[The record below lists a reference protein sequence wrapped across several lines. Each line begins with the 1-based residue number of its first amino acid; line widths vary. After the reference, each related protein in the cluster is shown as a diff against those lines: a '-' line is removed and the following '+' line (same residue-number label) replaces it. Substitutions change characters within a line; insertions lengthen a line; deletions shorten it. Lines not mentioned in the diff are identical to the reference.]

1 MRKLMVGLTMVVG
14 LLAVTPPAMAQGSF
28 AAPGSLD
35 PVGLITSG
43 AVLPFLGQGGAGSA
57 LSFLELYAPV
67 NATNVHMFLF
77 DSTCV
82 RGGPSINVPLT
93 ANDIALVR
101 IDNIGSGAP
110 TSGLVTAANS
120 DSQGFTLLPWTGSD
134 GAGPVAARTL
144 WANSNGNFVRVI
156 DPIGLQSIDETFL
169 SLTNTGGW
177 NPMRTAAAF
186 FAPLEAGGLHTTI
199 YFVCPNTNIQRHLP
213 SPSGA
218 FREDNGF
225 PVIFPGLQIAGST
238 TPLRVRVYDDDENFL
253 RDVTSSCN
261 CLTIRP
267 VTEIDAVYAS
277 AVDAPDGT
285 YTEVEGAT
293 QSAVPAVC
301 STTVV
306 EPLNTPNTRNS
317 GNACPGAP
325 LGCDFGATV
334 CTGQFQQTTPAIPG
348 GGPFSFVAY
357 RAIAVPGFDV
367 FGRVPGMSICHIR
380 GDAFGSCST
389 GTSTS
394 NPPNTGGR

>member
-14 LLAVTPPAMAQGSF
+14 LLAVTPPAMAQGSI

-43 AVLPFLGQGGAGSA
+43 AVLPFLGQGSTGTA

-77 DSTCV
+77 DATCV

-93 ANDIALVR
+93 ANDTALIR

-110 TSGLVTAANS
+110 TSGLVTAGNS
-120 DSQGFTLLPWTGSD
+120 DAQGFTLFPWTGSD

-144 WANSNGNFVRVI
+144 WANSAGNFVRVI
-156 DPIGLQSIDETFL
+156 DPIGLHSIDETFL
-169 SLTNTGGW
+169 SVTNTGGW

-186 FAPLEAGGLHTTI
+186 FAPLESGGLHTTI
-199 YFVCPNTNIQRHLP
+199 YFVCPNTNIQRHTP
-213 SPSGA
+213 PGGA
-218 FREDNGF
+218 FSEANGF
-225 PVIFPGLQIAGST
+225 PIIFPGLQIAGST
-238 TPLRVRVYDDDENFL
+238 TPLRIRVYDDDENFL

-267 VTEIDAVYAS
+267 VTDIDAVYAS
-277 AVDAPDGT
+277 AVEAPDGT
-285 YTEVEGAT
+285 YTEVEGST
-293 QSAVPAVC
+293 QSTVPAVC

-306 EPLNTPNTRNS
+306 EPLTNPVAPNT

-325 LGCDFGATV
+325 LGCAFGGV
-334 CTGQFQQTTPAIPG
+334 PLCTGQFQQTTPAITA

-357 RAIAVPGFDV
+357 RAITVPGFDV
-367 FGRVPGMSICHIR
+367 FGRVPGMSVCHIR
-380 GDAFGSCST
+380 GDFSDSCTGS
-389 GTSTS
+389 
-394 NPPNTGGR
+394 PNTGGR